1 MSGRQDPNSCAS
13 GQPQARFNF
22 TKRRFFL
29 SPGVVAAL
37 AILLALSLSAC
48 SAQDSEMTG
57 MLSQSAGEDLGS
69 SAMFGA
75 FTFGG
80 VWQGMDPVLQLESD
94 IGRRLDIVHW
104 FTNWDNPYF
113 PDMVEAASRG
123 GRMPMISWQPHRQSV
138 HDIAAG
144 RFDDYI
150 RAWARGAA
158 TAPGPLYVRPFP
170 EMNGNWT
177 AWNGDPEALVVA
189 WRRVARI
196 FDDEGASNVRWVF
209 SPNVSDEP
217 RTAENKMELYYPGH
231 DVVDV
236 LALDGYNWGE
246 ARPYIGWRSFEQVF
260 ATGYD
265 RITAVGEQ
273 PVWIAEFASSDVGG
287 SKSEW
292 VAEMFASTAFDR
304 VEALI
309 WFNED
314 KEADWRM
321 NADDNVLHAF
331 RAALGAG
338 TTVADAGPR

>member
-1 MSGRQDPNSCAS
+1 
-13 GQPQARFNF
+13 
-22 TKRRFFL
+22 
-29 SPGVVAAL
+29 
-37 AILLALSLSAC
+37 
-48 SAQDSEMTG
+48 
-57 MLSQSAGEDLGS
+57 MLSQPASQDLGS
-69 SAMFGA
+69 GAMFGA

-104 FTNWDNPYF
+104 FTNWDNPYY
-113 PDMVEAASRG
+113 PEMVEAASQG
-123 GRMPMISWQPHRQSV
+123 GRKPLISWQPNRQSV
-138 HDIAAG
+138 SGIAAG
-144 RFDDYI
+144 SYDDYI
-150 RAWARGAA
+150 RAWAQGAA
-158 TAPGPLYVRPFP
+158 TAPGLLYVRPFP

-177 AWNGDPEALVVA
+177 AWNGDPAALVVA
-189 WRRVARI
+189 WRRVAKL
-196 FDDEGASNVRWVF
+196 FTEEGATNVRWVF

-217 RTAENKMELYYPGH
+217 RTAENRMELYYPGH

-246 ARPYIGWRSFEQVF
+246 ARPYIGWRSFESVF

-273 PVWIAEFASSDVGG
+273 PVWIAEFASSDEGG

-292 VAEMFASTAFDR
+292 VAEMFASTAFQR

-321 NADDNVLHAF
+321 NADANVLHAF
-331 RAALGAG
+331 RAGLGSG